1 MDINVKPHRGVVR
14 PRSTVQLHV
23 RMIGINEGTFLNEF
37 WIKSMPNIRV
47 PVKAKIIIPR
57 LEIDYPNTT
66 GDFTLVDFSSTFYG
80 VKKYDTLTLK
90 NMSSQFSSFVVLA
103 EIGNQLIPI
112 EEVDL
117 AKYPKFEVF
126 EINPVEGRLESFHS
140 IKFVLSFYPAAS
152 LMDREY
158 KISSTQDFMIFIRI
172 VRVHCTEVEDI
183 LRADNRT
190 EPKPDDP
197 PLHKVHIQDDS
208 TVSTDS
214 SASAISLVHRN
225 AELVRLCL
233 YGEAEMVQLRFIPNE
248 LYMKIPEFDDS
259 TTEIIH
265 IKNLSAKSTVTVIY
279 VKSEIA
285 SCSPSEFLALPKNS
299 VEVMVKISGRKHR
312 QIEGTFNLNFNV
324 FVDTAKSQSENIKIK
339 IASYTVKC
347 SLRTSMKKIRKRK
360 IIYKTAEKFSN
371 DDEFPY
377 RLIEIEKSNL
387 QTLKSLGLTNSNKS
401 GQSLNSIDT
410 TKMSLSPLQIYHVK
424 VSPTIFTFGS
434 VAQRAP
440 SYQELTFDN
449 QNKFSVMV
457 RLASLSAKNIRFLS
471 GDMIILK
478 PNQSITKVVE
488 FRGDQVG
495 KFNSYIDYVINDHH
509 TYELALTA
517 DVNYKYLTLST
528 REIILGSD
536 YLPQESYR
544 PICSYLQLKNKLNAR
559 TSFKW
564 EISTTASYIID
575 PSIGSVRGKRNLWIN
590 VLHVSDFIRSDQ
602 AEAVVICEGG
612 HQATLKINTMFQ
624 IIQVAFLNEIID
636 VGEIELNLPHKV
648 KSILHNAGNNEVLF
662 QVDSSRLPDGCDV
675 YPQCGIILP
684 RGIKIIHVVL
694 QFRACL
700 QFTVTINVLVQKRKT
715 LTLKIKGEVA
725 FPKIKFTPNNIDIGR
740 ISASSYKIYQ
750 LSATNRGNVSATLR
764 FPLDEFPEFR
774 VALVTTQLNYSGQDN
789 VTITIL
795 PNETRVFYL
804 HFQPVNLASYA
815 IYLPIIINDIL
826 GPVIWKNFD
835 TLRPKSFLNQNE
847 TLYKNFGGMKLID
860 IPTVLPKINIEGTVI
875 GQILTYNKLHFSFDA
890 EKNTLDD
897 VLKIYNSSILE
908 TPFTVHINKQF
919 DSKSPFSV
927 EWNSGKELTP
937 DSNTESF
944 KCFLLP
950 KEEIYFR
957 INFEPI
963 DCGFFTAEIAVSALG
978 ELDTKMFNIIHL
990 EGKKSKPS
998 ILSQTNEIFFTP
1010 IPLMIKAEE
1019 TFHVT
1024 LNNFPMNTVIIGD
1037 VEEPQKYSGTFNKH
1051 ILTITFPSGNILL
1064 TNTESEEMTIN
1075 LSLRSKYSVSFQTRI
1090 IIHDENNEDRWFIT
1104 VYGIVDNC
1112 LLTTHAY
1119 RILSNEHMKTDKI
1132 NHVDAHQ
1139 PSYPS
1144 LHSEL
1149 SENESKTPINH
1160 SQSHVSD
1167 SQHRFSTHSELNHTD
1182 GSLRTSNESKL
1193 KSSLENNNIENEIEI
1208 SAIHES
1214 KVSLTP
1220 SNNLK
1225 AQHVH
1230 HFTHPL
1236 FPPNLQIE
1244 YEKHMR
1250 RTIDALE
1257 KWMYSDPLK
1266 FQFNLDVTCGIT
1278 AVYSGLCSIQRAS
1291 SEKRKIHT
1299 VDKSFLNV
1307 LTAIYGREIYQ
1318 HIFIP
1323 KSLPTDM
1330 NERINLVLKTY
1341 DSMLTFLL
1349 LQNAHV
1355 SHINSIYLL
1364 NYDDYCAINPR
1375 MVNIEETIFEAR
1387 SRQSW
1392 LDIILQTYKQL
1403 VLSKLRANAI
1413 SAIANDTKINQP
1425 IDIVRSVSST
1435 SCVQLLTDA
1444 DINIIVERAQEKSHF
1459 EPESILLA
1467 WLEYH
1472 FEQQCKE
1479 NWLSNYLKTI
1489 NSMEEKVNLQQKII
1503 DNFEDDLIDSLVLIT
1518 VTASYCPYLIDEYFD
1533 NIFINPKNPEEYLH
1547 NAICVVRAWRKIRLG
1562 FIIEPQEIVHP
1573 NSVQML

>member
-1 MDINVKPHRGVVR
+1 
-14 PRSTVQLHV
+14 
-23 RMIGINEGTFLNEF
+23 
-37 WIKSMPNIRV
+37 
-47 PVKAKIIIPR
+47 
-57 LEIDYPNTT
+57 
-66 GDFTLVDFSSTFYG
+66 
-80 VKKYDTLTLK
+80 
-90 NMSSQFSSFVVLA
+90 
-103 EIGNQLIPI
+103 
-112 EEVDL
+112 
-117 AKYPKFEVF
+117 
-126 EINPVEGRLESFHS
+126 
-140 IKFVLSFYPAAS
+140 
-152 LMDREY
+152 
-158 KISSTQDFMIFIRI
+158 
-172 VRVHCTEVEDI
+172 
-183 LRADNRT
+183 
-190 EPKPDDP
+190 
-197 PLHKVHIQDDS
+197 
-208 TVSTDS
+208 
-214 SASAISLVHRN
+214 
-225 AELVRLCL
+225 
-233 YGEAEMVQLRFIPNE
+233 
-248 LYMKIPEFDDS
+248 
-259 TTEIIH
+259 
-265 IKNLSAKSTVTVIY
+265 
-279 VKSEIA
+279 
-285 SCSPSEFLALPKNS
+285 
-299 VEVMVKISGRKHR
+299 
-312 QIEGTFNLNFNV
+312 
-324 FVDTAKSQSENIKIK
+324 
-339 IASYTVKC
+339 
-347 SLRTSMKKIRKRK
+347 MKKIRKQK
-360 IIYKTAEKFSN
+360 IIYKTAEKISN

-377 RLIEIEKSNL
+377 RLIEIEKYNL

-401 GQSLNSIDT
+401 GQSLKSIDT
-410 TKMSLSPLQIYHVK
+410 TKMLLSPLQIYHVK

-478 PNQSITKVVE
+478 SNQSITKVVE

-495 KFNSYIDYVINDHH
+495 RFNSYIDYVINDHH

-528 REIILGSD
+528 REIIIGSD

-612 HQATLKINTMFQ
+612 HQATLRINTIFQ
-624 IIQVAFLNEIID
+624 ILQVAFLNEIID
-636 VGEIELNLPHKV
+636 VGEIGLNLPHKV

-662 QVDSSRLPDGCDV
+662 QIDSSGLPDGCDV
-675 YPQCGIILP
+675 YPQHGIILP
-684 RGIKIIHVVL
+684 HGIKIIYVIL
-694 QFRACL
+694 KFRACL
-700 QFTVTINVLVQKRKT
+700 QFTITINVIVQKRKT

-764 FPLDEFPEFR
+764 FPLDEFPEFL

-789 VTITIL
+789 VIITIS

-804 HFQPVNLASYA
+804 HFQPINLASYA

-835 TLRPKSFLNQNE
+835 TLRPKSFLNHNE
-847 TLYKNFGGMKLID
+847 ILYKNFGGMKLID

-897 VLKIYNSSILE
+897 VLKICNSSILE
-908 TPFTVHINKQF
+908 TSFTVHIDNQF

-957 INFEPI
+957 INFKPI
-963 DCGFFTAEIAVSALG
+963 DQGFFTAEITVSALG
-978 ELDTKMFNIIHL
+978 ELDTKMFNIINL

-1010 IPLMIKAEE
+1010 IPLMIKAED

-1051 ILTITFPSGNILL
+1051 ILTITFPSGNIIL
-1064 TNTESEEMTIN
+1064 TNTENEEMTIN

-1104 VYGIVDNC
+1104 IYGIVDNC

-1119 RILSNEHMKTDKI
+1119 RILSNEHTKTDKI
-1132 NHVDAHQ
+1132 NHVDTHQ

-1149 SENESKTPINH
+1149 SENESKTPINR
-1160 SQSHVSD
+1160 SQSRVSD
-1167 SQHRFSTHSELNHTD
+1167 SQHRFSTHSELNHTG
-1182 GSLRTSNESKL
+1182 GSLRFSNESKL
-1193 KSSLENNNIENEIEI
+1193 KSSLENNNIEDEIEI
-1208 SAIHES
+1208 SVIHEP
-1214 KVSLTP
+1214 KVSSTP

-1236 FPPNLQIE
+1236 FPPNLQ
-1244 YEKHMR
+1244 MCV
-1250 RTIDALE
+1250 
-1257 KWMYSDPLK
+1257 MY
-1266 FQFNLDVTCGIT
+1266 
-1278 AVYSGLCSIQRAS
+1278 
-1291 SEKRKIHT
+1291 
-1299 VDKSFLNV
+1299 
-1307 LTAIYGREIYQ
+1307 
-1318 HIFIP
+1318 
-1323 KSLPTDM
+1323 
-1330 NERINLVLKTY
+1330 
-1341 DSMLTFLL
+1341 
-1349 LQNAHV
+1349 
-1355 SHINSIYLL
+1355 
-1364 NYDDYCAINPR
+1364 
-1375 MVNIEETIFEAR
+1375 
-1387 SRQSW
+1387 
-1392 LDIILQTYKQL
+1392 
-1403 VLSKLRANAI
+1403 
-1413 SAIANDTKINQP
+1413 
-1425 IDIVRSVSST
+1425 
-1435 SCVQLLTDA
+1435 
-1444 DINIIVERAQEKSHF
+1444 
-1459 EPESILLA
+1459 
-1467 WLEYH
+1467 
-1472 FEQQCKE
+1472 
-1479 NWLSNYLKTI
+1479 
-1489 NSMEEKVNLQQKII
+1489 
-1503 DNFEDDLIDSLVLIT
+1503 
-1518 VTASYCPYLIDEYFD
+1518 
-1533 NIFINPKNPEEYLH
+1533 
-1547 NAICVVRAWRKIRLG
+1547 
-1562 FIIEPQEIVHP
+1562 
-1573 NSVQML
+1573 